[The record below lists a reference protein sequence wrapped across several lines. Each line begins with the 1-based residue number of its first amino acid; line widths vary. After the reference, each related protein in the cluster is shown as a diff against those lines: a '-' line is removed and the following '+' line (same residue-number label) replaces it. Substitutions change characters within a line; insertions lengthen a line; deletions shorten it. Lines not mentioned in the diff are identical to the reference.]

1 MRSDTVVPVTTTD
14 EDKAKADLI
23 EYLQRARE
31 DLLWKLEGL
40 SEHDVRRPLVPTGTN
55 LLGLVKHTA
64 GTEAGYLGAS
74 FGRPFPDLPH
84 WATDEAEDNAD
95 MWATPEESR
104 SDLVALYRRVWAH
117 ADATVAALPLDA
129 VGLVP
134 WWPRERR
141 EPTLHRVLTHV
152 IAETS
157 RHAGQADI
165 VRELIDGAAGMRAG
179 VSNLPDHDADW
190 WTAHHAR
197 VERAAREAGDR

>member
-1 MRSDTVVPVTTTD
+1 MTTTD
-14 EDKAKADLI
+14 EDDFASSAKAELL

-40 SEHDVRRPLVPTGTN
+40 SEHDVRRPLVPSGTN

-64 GTEAGYLGAS
+64 GTEAGYLGDT
-74 FGRPFPDLPH
+74 FGRPFPEPLP
-84 WATDEAEDNAD
+84 WAGDDADDNAD

-104 SDLVALYRRVWAH
+104 ADLVELYRRVWAH
-117 ADATVAALPLDA
+117 SDATVAALPLDA

-134 WWPRERR
+134 WWPPERR
-141 EPTLHRVLTHV
+141 EPSLHRVLTHV

-157 RHAGQADI
+157 RHAGHADV
-165 VRELIDGAAGMRAG
+165 VRELIDGAAGMRAA

-190 WTAHHAR
+190 WIAHHDQL
-197 VERAAREAGDR
+197 ERAARLTGS